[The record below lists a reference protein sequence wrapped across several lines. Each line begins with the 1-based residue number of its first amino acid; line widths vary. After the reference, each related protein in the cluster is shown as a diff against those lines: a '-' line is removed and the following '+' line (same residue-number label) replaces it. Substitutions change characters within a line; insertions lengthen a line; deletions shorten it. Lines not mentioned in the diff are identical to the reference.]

1 MSKEVYY
8 LYRHTTVDT
17 GEVFYIGI
25 GKVSKRHI
33 SSKNPSTYFS
43 RAYNTSRR
51 NRFWK
56 RINDKHKRTVEILKI
71 TDDESL
77 IKELE
82 ILLINYYGRRDIG
95 EGTLCN
101 LTDGGEGF
109 VGLVKTEE
117 HKRKIGEKS
126 KGRKPSAETIEK
138 IRLTNT
144 GKKLSEETRKTLSL
158 KTKGTRLGKENPFFG
173 KRHSEENKKRWS
185 ESKKGSLNP
194 NAKWIVCLE
203 TGIFYLGIA
212 EASEAVNIKYGALRS
227 MLQGKNRNK
236 TSLQYC

>member
-1 MSKEVYY
+1 M
-8 LYRHTTVDT
+8 
-17 GEVFYIGI
+17 
-25 GKVSKRHI
+25 
-33 SSKNPSTYFS
+33 
-43 RAYNTSRR
+43 
-51 NRFWK
+51 
-56 RINDKHKRTVEILKI
+56 
-71 TDDESL
+71 
-77 IKELE
+77 E

-194 NAKWIVCLE
+194 NTKWIVCLE